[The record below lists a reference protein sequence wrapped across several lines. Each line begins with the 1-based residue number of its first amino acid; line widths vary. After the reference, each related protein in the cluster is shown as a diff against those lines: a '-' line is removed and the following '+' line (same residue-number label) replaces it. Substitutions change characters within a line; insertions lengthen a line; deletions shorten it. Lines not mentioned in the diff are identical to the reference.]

1 MLRPDEHPRAGRGV
15 VILRSLRVG
24 LHTSVAVL
32 LVIGLIRLLD
42 GPHSVEIRV
51 TGAAL
56 TLVFAAVYVAGTFVE
71 RRVSEAKTS
80 ASSSTGPL
88 RTDSAL
94 GQGGTLVWLFVVT
107 GLWGGLLTVSAD
119 FAWVAFPLFFL
130 HLHLLRVPWAV
141 VAVAGLT
148 GAVVLAL
155 WNQPGGDHPATV
167 IGPIIGA
174 VCAGLM
180 AQAYRIMDQENRA
193 LRETMEDLQR
203 ARQELVAA
211 QREAGALVERERLA
225 REIHDTL
232 AQGLASIVLMS
243 RAAGSNLDSGSVE
256 QARDQLSTVVRTAG
270 ENLDEARRFVA
281 VLQSGELQDPGLLDE
296 LRRACRQIEAQAAA
310 QGQGLRCRL
319 RVSGGLRPVAGS
331 QAMLVLRA
339 VQATL
344 ANVLRHAQADTAAVT
359 LTFLQ
364 EALLVDVVD
373 DGVGFDQHATV
384 GVPPASGA
392 ERPMGTGVGL
402 GALRDR
408 VAAQGGQLHVESSP
422 GSGTAVSIRIPLGQE
437 PPQPQELPGEVERWT
452 E

>member
-1 MLRPDEHPRAGRGV
+1 MLRSDEHPRAERGV

-32 LVIGLIRLLD
+32 LLIGLVRLLD
-42 GPHSVEIRV
+42 GPHSVEIRI

-56 TLVFAAVYVAGTFVE
+56 ALVFAAVYVAGTLVE
-71 RRVSEAKTS
+71 RRVSESSMS
-80 ASSSTGPL
+80 ASSSAGPL
-88 RTDSAL
+88 RTASAL

-107 GLWGGLLTVSAD
+107 GLWGGLLAVSAD

-130 HLHLLRVPWAV
+130 HLHLLRIPWAV

-148 GAVVLAL
+148 AAVVLAL

-193 LRETMEDLQR
+193 LRETMADLQR

-243 RAAGSNLDSGSVE
+243 RAAGSNLDSGSVA

-281 VLQSGELQDPGLLDE
+281 VLQSGEQQDPGLLDE
-296 LRRACRQIEAQAAA
+296 LSRACRQIEAQAAA

-319 RVSGGLRPVAGS
+319 RVSGGPRSVAGG

-339 VQATL
+339 VQASL
-344 ANVLRHAQADTAAVT
+344 ANVLKHAQADTAAVT

-364 EALLVDVVD
+364 DALLVDVVD
-373 DGVGFDQHATV
+373 DGVGFDPQETAQARSV
-384 GVPPASGA
+384 AGPGGPA
-392 ERPMGTGVGL
+392 GTGVGL
-402 GALRDR
+402 AALRDR
-408 VAAQGGQLHVESSP
+408 LAIQGGQLHVESAL
-422 GSGTAVSIRIPLGQE
+422 GEGTAVSIRIPLEQQTEESQQE
-437 PPQPQELPGEVERWT
+437 ATR
-452 E
+452 

>member
-1 MLRPDEHPRAGRGV
+1 M
-15 VILRSLRVG
+15 ILRSLRVG

-32 LVIGLIRLLD
+32 LLIGLVRLLD
-42 GPHSVEIRV
+42 GPHPSAGRV

-56 TLVFAAVYVAGTFVE
+56 TLVFAAVYLAGTLVE
-71 RRVSEAKTS
+71 RRVSEAKMS
-80 ASSSTGPL
+80 ASPSGGPL
-88 RTDSAL
+88 RTASAV

-107 GLWGGLLTVSAD
+107 GLWGGLLAVSAD

-130 HLHLLRVPWAV
+130 HLHLLRLCWAV
-141 VAVAGLT
+141 VAVAALT
-148 GAVVLAL
+148 AAVVLAL
-155 WNQPGGDHPATV
+155 WSQPGGDHPATV

-180 AQAYRIMDQENRA
+180 TQAYRILDRENRA
-193 LRETMEDLQR
+193 LRETMADLQR
-203 ARQELVAA
+203 ARQQLVAA

-232 AQGLASIVLMS
+232 AQGLASIVLIS
-243 RAAGSNLDSGSVE
+243 RAAVSSLDSASVG
-256 QARDQLSTVVRTAG
+256 QARDQLNTVVRTAG

-281 VLQSGELQDPGLLDE
+281 VLQSGEQQNPGLLEE

-310 QGQGLRCRL
+310 QGHALRCRL
-319 RVSGGLRPVAGS
+319 RVSGGPRPVAGG
-331 QAMLVLRA
+331 QAILVLRA
-339 VQATL
+339 VQASL

-364 EALLVDVVD
+364 NALLVDVVD
-373 DGVGFDQHATV
+373 DGVGFDQQQAV
-384 GVPPASGA
+384 GERPAAGA
-392 ERPMGTGVGL
+392 ERPTGTGVGL
-402 GALRDR
+402 GSLRDR

-422 GSGTAVSIRIPLGQE
+422 GSGTAVSIRIPLEQE
-437 PPQPQELPGEVERWT
+437 PQRAQEQPREVKRWM